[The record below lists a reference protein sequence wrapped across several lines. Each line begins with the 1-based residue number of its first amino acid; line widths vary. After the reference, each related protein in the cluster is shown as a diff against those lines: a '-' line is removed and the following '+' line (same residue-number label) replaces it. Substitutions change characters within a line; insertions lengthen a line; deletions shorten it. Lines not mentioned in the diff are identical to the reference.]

1 MDNYTKSIFEN
12 HTILLNTPF
21 KEQIMKNI
29 YHSILSILM
38 LSFATTMQGQEKI
51 QAPKVQSVKISNTD
65 SSTPIGHFQEISL
78 GIWESVINGQNK
90 KYEEQDRDEW
100 SIYLKDYDTDEA
112 VSLNLWLNKVNY
124 NGVTKYVVVDT
135 SSDAIM
141 DKPTPITAIPQ
152 ITSVSQT
159 SVPNIN
165 MGQQA
170 ISVPNATGSNN
181 SNTNKTDITDYIKN
195 LDYPKL
201 TLLAV
206 PSEGSFET
214 LPPAGKVERKPF
226 GNKIIKCV
234 KKLNKVDETLTRVS
248 ILNPNAGVIYP
259 GALILGN
266 KRLAEGLPTPIA
278 LPRAPMV
285 LSLGL
290 DGDGIDKLSQT
301 IVDPKN
307 STVRNGINSILEKW
321 HKQSDTKGY
330 TIPSKLI
337 KNISKAYSSEQLAIE
352 LGFNA
357 KWAEGSASALMDVKS
372 NSDKEVTVAFFQQ
385 IFYTITMDTPQRP
398 SDVFDASQVT
408 KADLEN
414 VIDNQNPPAYVR
426 SVEYGRVVMVRME
439 TSTKN
444 TSVKLEAALDY
455 AVNPKTS
462 IGGKLDSKYESI
474 LNDSSFKVY
483 AIGGRSDNAAK
494 LVAGNDL
501 SGLRE
506 LIETDAVYSRS
517 NPGVPIAYT
526 VAWLKDN
533 DNAGIKVSSD
543 YVETECTEYYNAE
556 IKLEHAG
563 AYVAR
568 VTVQWSEPD
577 ENGVLQPQKEEFGEQ
592 TTGWTKTINLPG
604 DAENININAEAA
616 TGLVWA
622 PWGEIMN
629 KTLPGPSNCTYKMYG
644 TTLDRRFEEK
654 DCKQ

>member
-577 ENGVLQPQKEEFGEQ
+577 ANGILQPQKEEFGEQ

>member
-1 MDNYTKSIFEN
+1 
-12 HTILLNTPF
+12 
-21 KEQIMKNI
+21 MKNI

-38 LSFATTMQGQEKI
+38 LSFAITMQGQEKI
-51 QAPKVQSVKISNTD
+51 QAPKVQSIKISNTD

-141 DKPTPITAIPQ
+141 DKPTPITATPQ

-159 SVPNIN
+159 SAPNN
-165 MGQQA
+165 MGEQA

-181 SNTNKTDITDYIKN
+181 SDTNKTDITDYIKN

-285 LSLGL
+285 LLLDL

-321 HKQSDTKGY
+321 HKQSDAQGY

-357 KWAEGSASALMDVKS
+357 KWAEGSASALLDVKS

-543 YVETECTEYYNAE
+543 YVETECTEYDNAE

-563 AYVAR
+563 AYVAK

-577 ENGVLQPQKEEFGEQ
+577 ANGILQPKKEEFGEQ
-592 TTGWTKTINLPG
+592 TAGWTKTMNFPG